1 MERLSNLP
9 VANFHIGNNWKI
21 RIECRYQLP
30 WSSLVAQLVKNPS
43 AMQETLVQ
51 FLGWEDPL
59 VEGMATHSNILAWRI
74 PVNRGAWQAA
84 VHGIV
89 KGRTRLGG

>member
-30 WSSLVAQLVKNPS
+30 WLVKNPS

-59 VEGMATHSNILAWRI
+59 KKGIGYSLQYSWTSLMAQT
-74 PVNRGAWQAA
+74 
-84 VHGIV
+84 V
-89 KGRTRLGG
+89 KNLPAMRET

>member
-1 MERLSNLP
+1 MERLSNLS

-43 AMQETLVQ
+43 AMQETLGQ

-59 VEGMATHSNILAWRI
+59 K
-74 PVNRGAWQAA
+74 
-84 VHGIV
+84 
-89 KGRTRLGG
+89 KGRGYSLQYSWTSLMAQTVKNLPAMRET